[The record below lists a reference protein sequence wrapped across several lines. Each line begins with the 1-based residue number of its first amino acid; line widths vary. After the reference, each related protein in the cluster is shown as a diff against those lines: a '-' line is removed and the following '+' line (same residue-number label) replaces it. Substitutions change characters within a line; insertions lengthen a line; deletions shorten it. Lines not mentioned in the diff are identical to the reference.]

1 MIKSTKRILLS
12 LMAVIFLLAA
22 CAPPPQPTPE
32 PVDIESQVATAVALT
47 VAAQNTQ
54 TAAAIPPA
62 TNTPLP
68 TQTKAVAPSPTTV
81 LATATA
87 LVLPTATS
95 GGGGGSGGSTTKPE
109 YACAV
114 VRRTPADNTVFLPN
128 KTFDISWTIQN
139 TGTKTMQAGLDV
151 KFHDGTLLATTSRA
165 ELPELK
171 PGAQY
176 TVDFDGVAPKKEG
189 FHVMTFIV
197 EGGLCYPYVV
207 IKVEK

>member
-1 MIKSTKRILLS
+1 
-12 LMAVIFLLAA
+12 VIFLLAA
-22 CAPPPQPTPE
+22 CIPAQPRAAPTQDTE
-32 PVDIESQVATAVALT
+32 DIANQVATSVALT
-47 VAAQNTQ
+47 IAAQKTQ

-68 TQTKAVAPSPTTV
+68 TQTEAVPSSPTALLSTTTP
-81 LATATA
+81 LA
-87 LVLPTATS
+87 LPTVS
-95 GGGGGSGGSTTKPE
+95 SGGGSGGTTTKRE

-114 VRRTPADNTVFLPN
+114 VRRAPADNTVFLPN
-128 KTFDISWTIQN
+128 KTFDITWTIQN

-151 KFHDGTLLATTSRA
+151 KYQEGTLLATTTRA

-197 EGGLCYPYVV
+197 EGGLCYPYIV

>member
-22 CAPPPQPTPE
+22 CAPPPQPTE
-32 PVDIESQVATAVALT
+32 DTVDIENQVATAVALT

-68 TQTKAVAPSPTTV
+68 TQTEAVAASPTTV

-95 GGGGGSGGSTTKPE
+95 GGSGGNTTKPE

-171 PGAQY
+171 PGSQY